1 MPSLTYHKTNPVL
14 LKDAGF
20 DESWLQER
28 ILEDPSV
35 LGLGDLSVVQREKKQ
50 SSGGRIDFLML
61 DAELNT
67 MYEVEVMLGRLD
79 ESHIIRTIEYWDIE
93 RRRWP
98 SRKHCAVIVAEE
110 ITNRF
115 FNVIGL
121 FNRAIPVIA
130 VQLNA
135 VRIDDKVILNFTK
148 VLDMYESP
156 EDNNGELNTDRKY
169 WESRSSPQS
178 LKVVDHC
185 ANLLASDNKK
195 PRITYRT
202 SRITMEGSGQIFAW
216 FYPRRVQPQ
225 CLFHLRVGEDNLQE
239 VKTKLED
246 AGIDVAPQWK
256 AALRVIIKPEEMKQ
270 YEALIKEALALAL
283 KVSEE

>member
-1 MPSLTYHKTNPVL
+1 MPELTYHKATPTL
-14 LKDAGF
+14 LRDAGL

-28 ILEDPSV
+28 ILEDPSI

-50 SSGGRIDFLML
+50 SSGGRLDFLML
-61 DAELNT
+61 DAEIDT

-98 SRKHCAVIVAEE
+98 SKEHYAVIVAEE

-135 VRIDDKVILNFTK
+135 IRVDEKIILNFTK
-148 VLDMYESP
+148 VLDIFEQAEEENEEP
-156 EDNNGELNTDRKY
+156 DTDRRY
-169 WESRSSPQS
+169 WEGRSNSQS
-178 LKVVDHC
+178 LKIVDQC
-185 ANLLASDNKK
+185 ANLLSTSEKRV
-195 PRITYRT
+195 RITYRT
-202 SRITMEGSGQIFAW
+202 GRIIMEGKGRIFAW
-216 FYPRRVQPQ
+216 FHPRRVQPQ
-225 CLFHLRVGEDNLQE
+225 CLFYLRIGEE
-239 VKTKLED
+239 SREAIKTKLED
-246 AGIDVAPQWK
+246 ARIDVTLHGK
-256 AALRVIIKPEEMKQ
+256 DRLRLIVRPEEMKEHEVVIQ
-270 YEALIKEALALAL
+270 EALVVALQL
-283 KVSEE
+283 SES